1 MNLRHPLILAS
12 NSPRRQQLLR
22 EAGFSFE
29 VYTEQ
34 VDESYPASLEKMEV
48 GEYLA
53 RKKSAFYGKKLSGAV
68 IVTAD
73 TTVVLDNELLEKPAD
88 SKEAFAMLSR
98 LSGRSHDVITGV
110 CIAAPDGLDAFSV
123 STQVTF
129 KELTNEEIDYYIS
142 NYKPFDKAGAYG
154 IQEWIGMI
162 GITGIEGSYFNVV
175 GLPIQE
181 VYQRLVK
188 YRL

>member
-1 MNLRHPLILAS
+1 MILAS
-12 NSPRRQQLLR
+12 NSPRRQQLLK

-34 VDESYPASLEKMEV
+34 VDESYPDSIKKSTV

-53 RKKSAFYGKKLSGAV
+53 RKKSDFYGKKLSDAI

-73 TTVVLDNELLEKPAD
+73 TTVVLDNQLLEKPAD
-88 SKEAFAMLSR
+88 SNEAYEMLTR

-123 STQVTF
+123 STRVTF
-129 KELTNEEIDYYIS
+129 KELTNEEINYYIS

-175 GLPIQE
+175 GLPVQE
-181 VYQRLVK
+181 LFAALSK
-188 YRL
+188 YKM

>member
-1 MNLRHPLILAS
+1 TR
-12 NSPRRQQLLR
+12 
-22 EAGFSFE
+22 
-29 VYTEQ
+29 
-34 VDESYPASLEKMEV
+34 
-48 GEYLA
+48 
-53 RKKSAFYGKKLSGAV
+53 
-68 IVTAD
+68 
-73 TTVVLDNELLEKPAD
+73 
-88 SKEAFAMLSR
+88 
-98 LSGRSHDVITGV
+98 
-110 CIAAPDGLDAFSV
+110 
-123 STQVTF
+123 VTF